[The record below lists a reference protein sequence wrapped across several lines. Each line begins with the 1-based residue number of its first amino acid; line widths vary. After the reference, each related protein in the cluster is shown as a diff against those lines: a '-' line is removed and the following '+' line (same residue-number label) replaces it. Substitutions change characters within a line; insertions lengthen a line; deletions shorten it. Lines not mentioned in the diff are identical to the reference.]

1 MRSWV
6 GDHRLTITG
15 NVYTEDG
22 TPLFIQPTSP
32 ANIEINLVT
41 SNIIEKVTTSGGSGE
56 GMTLSQLQSELTSR
70 SLSRQQITGGN
81 WALSTDSNGRIR
93 IVSGTG
99 PGELLLNSGYVST
112 TGGGGSPTSP
122 DGPYAFT
129 VTVLRITDNSE
140 VPNARVTITDGN
152 DLWFAYTDSDGEAEL
167 MIKSGI
173 FTLTVWVA
181 GSVHTSQTINVVGNS
196 STTTFV
202 TPVVI
207 LPPAVN
213 DMTSAYTYVNF
224 APNEGPVIFEFNLVI
239 PPPEPTN
246 FSYSLA
252 CFTITVQNG
261 NSVLTVPLFKSARY
275 RARRNNGT
283 WVFFDTTTNST
294 FPLPPLPG

>member
-1 MRSWV
+1 MLIEAPMKD
-6 GDHRLTITG
+6 GDT
-15 NVYTEDG
+15 
-22 TPLFIQPTSP
+22 
-32 ANIEINLVT
+32 VT
-41 SNIIEKVTTSGGSGE
+41 MKI
-56 GMTLSQLQSELTSR
+56 
-70 SLSRQQITGGN
+70 
-81 WALSTDSNGRIR
+81 SNGDEIIARLVETR
-93 IVSGTG
+93 TNTYVVSKPLAIMATAQGLG
-99 PGELLLNSGYVST
+99 L
-112 TGGGGSPTSP
+112 
-122 DGPYAFT
+122 GPYAFT